1 MSDKPFD
8 PFDPVNAAFNSLH
21 GQNLSAAKDAR
32 IKSLEDSLAL
42 ARETNNEQFWA
53 DACKAA
59 EARSENQAKTI
70 GELRYAGDELARVME
85 DILGTGMITCQI
97 SRAVM
102 TATVARWKAAKTG
115 R

>member
-1 MSDKPFD
+1 MAD
-8 PFDPVNAAFNSLH
+8 
-21 GQNLSAAKDAR
+21 
-32 IKSLEDSLAL
+32 
-42 ARETNNEQFWA
+42 EQFWE

-70 GELRYAGDELARVME
+70 RELRYAGNELARVME

-102 TATVARWKAAKTG
+102 TATVARWKGAKTAQ
-115 R
+115 

>member
-1 MSDKPFD
+1 MTD
-8 PFDPVNAAFNSLH
+8 PFDPINAAMRSLH
-21 GQNLSAAKDAR
+21 QGNLLAAKDAR
-32 IKSLEDSLAL
+32 IKSLEENLAL

-53 DACKAA
+53 DACKRA
-59 EARSENQAKTI
+59 EARAENQAQTI

-102 TATVARWKAAKTG
+102 TATVARWKGAKTG